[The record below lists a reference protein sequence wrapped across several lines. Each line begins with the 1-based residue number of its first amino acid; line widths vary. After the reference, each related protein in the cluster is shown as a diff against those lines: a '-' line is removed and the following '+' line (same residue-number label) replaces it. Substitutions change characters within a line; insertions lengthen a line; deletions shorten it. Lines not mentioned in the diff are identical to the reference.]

1 MVAWHLLRT
10 ALGSVARSRV
20 PARWPVSRE
29 PRLGEVLAQRLQKL
43 PITRRGARQPLRN
56 KRGIEV
62 GEKLP
67 VQALAAF
74 EERFWICSDC
84 RPARPRT
91 RYGLFQCRSRGIRS
105 AQDIGSSELRQC
117 CQRPLPLAFCGPRL
131 LKITM
136 TGSDSWQID
145 AATEPQA

>member
-1 MVAWHLLRT
+1 MVAWHLRRT
-10 ALGSVARSRV
+10 ALGSVARSRA
-20 PARWPVSRE
+20 PARWPVSRD
-29 PRLGEVLAQRLQKL
+29 PRPGEALAQRVQKL

-56 KRGIEV
+56 KRGMEV

-67 VQALAAF
+67 VQAFVRRTLLDLLGLSA
-74 EERFWICSDC
+74 C
-84 RPARPRT
+84 PPRT
-91 RYGLFQCRSRGIRS
+91 RYGLFQCRNQGMRS
-105 AQDIGSSELRQC
+105 AQDVGSSELRQC